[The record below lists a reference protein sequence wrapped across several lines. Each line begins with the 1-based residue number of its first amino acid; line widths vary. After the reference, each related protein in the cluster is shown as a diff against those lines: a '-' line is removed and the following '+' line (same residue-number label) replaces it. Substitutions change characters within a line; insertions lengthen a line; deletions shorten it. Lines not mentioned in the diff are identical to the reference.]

1 MNFQQDIIDQ
11 SIGQYKNGS
20 LQVINQL
27 VLPITIK
34 TALALPFDQNIAA
47 KRLTEQINSFEN
59 AIREPNPK
67 KRRDLLSSLE
77 RAKIDNHWGSK
88 LFLIPLIRYRSQ
100 WIGDLICQYMNPAWE
115 GYYIAM
121 DKTQALFDLHRIAI
135 ALERYQREHQTYP
148 ETLDVL
154 VPKFLDEIPLDI
166 FTSRDTITYQRTE
179 TSFLLYSYGQNEKDD
194 NGNPKDTIGNSDI
207 VVQF

>member
-1 MNFQQDIIDQ
+1 
-11 SIGQYKNGS
+11 
-20 LQVINQL
+20 
-27 VLPITIK
+27 VLPTTIK
-34 TALALPFDQNIAA
+34 TALALPFDRNIAA
-47 KRLTEQINSFEN
+47 KRLAEQINSYEN
-59 AIREPNPK
+59 VIRELNPK

-77 RAKIDNHWGSK
+77 RARIDNHWGSK

-100 WIGDLICQYMNPAWE
+100 WIGDLIYQYMHPAWE
-115 GYYIAM
+115 AYYIAM
-121 DKTQALFDLHRIAI
+121 DKTQALYDLHRIAI

-166 FTSRDTITYQRTE
+166 FTSRDTITYRRTE

-194 NGNPKDTIGNSDI
+194 NGTPKDDKNGNSDI